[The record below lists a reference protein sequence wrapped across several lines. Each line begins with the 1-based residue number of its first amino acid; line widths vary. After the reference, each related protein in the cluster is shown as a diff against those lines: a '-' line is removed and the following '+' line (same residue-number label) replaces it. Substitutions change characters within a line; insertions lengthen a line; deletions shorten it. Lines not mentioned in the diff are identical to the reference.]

1 LGKFDFARVD
11 GDYFVN
17 SLILLLWK
25 TNVSLKIEF
34 PLHPEMYRLT
44 GRALNLFVRSIAL
57 NTAIY
62 FSNAFATDYGT
73 AQIAAHTIALNLW
86 LFSAFLLMDTLLP
99 GI

>member
-1 LGKFDFARVD
+1 M
-11 GDYFVN
+11 
-17 SLILLLWK
+17 
-25 TNVSLKIEF
+25 SLKIEF